1 MTYNA
6 KNILFIIF
14 LLVSVDFAGDAVVR
28 GMLLDINL
36 PNLIFKALLSLAVL
50 ILVVSFGL
58 KIPRKISFVAPF
70 YILIGVIL
78 LGFVNG
84 ILSNN
89 FWNALNE
96 TMPFMFVM
104 IFLPICSIEKPISCE
119 NVESALKMLVYIVAI
134 KVIIYLITFYILYD
148 VPSWKILLKQS
159 PLLLIPLCVYCSK
172 LAMKTKPNESINFIL
187 FLIMVCAVFS
197 QARMLII
204 GCVFVFSFYFLG
216 RRIVRI
222 LPIFFIM
229 GLSLLVYFLFIGD
242 LGKFAEVINGSKE
255 FSAGLGYRLV
265 QFDIILDRLIE
276 FPIFGVGFGY
286 YTPGYSTYGLLAKP
300 FLLELDILNFISKI
314 GALGTFFYGLAYLL
328 LFRLIKTIADDN
340 VRRLSLSMFI
350 SLIALLVYSLG
361 QTAHQSVNYWIFL
374 GFVYGFVVSH
384 LRAQGRIIN

>member
-78 LGFVNG
+78 LGFLNG

-204 GCVFVFSFYFLG
+204 ACVFVFSFYFLG

>member
-78 LGFVNG
+78 LGFLNG

-204 GCVFVFSFYFLG
+204 ACVFVFSFYFLG

-222 LPIFFIM
+222 
-229 GLSLLVYFLFIGD
+229 
-242 LGKFAEVINGSKE
+242 
-255 FSAGLGYRLV
+255 
-265 QFDIILDRLIE
+265 
-276 FPIFGVGFGY
+276 FPIV
-286 YTPGYSTYGLLAKP
+286 
-300 FLLELDILNFISKI
+300 FI
-314 GALGTFFYGLAYLL
+314 
-328 LFRLIKTIADDN
+328 
-340 VRRLSLSMFI
+340 
-350 SLIALLVYSLG
+350 
-361 QTAHQSVNYWIFL
+361 
-374 GFVYGFVVSH
+374 
-384 LRAQGRIIN
+384 